1 MSTIANETVL
11 EDLAETIYDEIVK
24 ANFKDLDPS
33 EELLVYEIACD
44 RALAQ
49 FPQGQCPYFFM
60 IDLYDF
66 LTPDELET
74 MTQIML
80 EATAR
85 NGIILD
91 TWEPIIKVQ
100 TT

>member
-1 MSTIANETVL
+1 
-11 EDLAETIYDEIVK
+11 
-24 ANFKDLDPS
+24 
-33 EELLVYEIACD
+33 
-44 RALAQ
+44 
-49 FPQGQCPYFFM
+49 M

-74 MTQIML
+74 VTNIML

-91 TWEPIIKVQ
+91 TWEPIIEVQ

>member
-1 MSTIANETVL
+1 M
-11 EDLAETIYDEIVK
+11 
-24 ANFKDLDPS
+24 
-33 EELLVYEIACD
+33 LLN
-44 RALAQ
+44 
-49 FPQGQCPYFFM
+49 PYGKRSATLHLLTM

-74 MTQIML
+74 VTDIML

>member
-1 MSTIANETVL
+1 
-11 EDLAETIYDEIVK
+11 
-24 ANFKDLDPS
+24 
-33 EELLVYEIACD
+33 
-44 RALAQ
+44 
-49 FPQGQCPYFFM
+49 M

-74 MTQIML
+74 VTQIML

-91 TWEPIIKVQ
+91 VWEPIIKVQ